1 MATQCSAR
9 ALQRFSPGLETV
21 VIAEG
26 AGAED
31 TFRIAREYTLDVLIL
46 DLHPES
52 SVEAVRQLASEFQ
65 LLRTIILTVVADED
79 QVVAALQAGAAG
91 YMLKGS
97 SGSELVESIR
107 RVHQGECYVFPL
119 LAANLI
125 GGSAQRQ
132 KTHDRFSALTI
143 REEQVLHH
151 LTHGLSNKEIGRK
164 LFLSEKTVKHY
175 LTVLFDKLQVR
186 NRVEAA
192 LVGNSRP
199 EQVPTPIPAHRGPR
213 LTSS

>member
-1 MATQCSAR
+1 MAERIRVAVVDGHPMFRAGITEVLAR
-9 ALQRFSPGLETV
+9 AGNCE

-79 QVVAALQAGAAG
+79 QVVAALQAGAGG
-91 YMLKGS
+91 YMLKGA

-132 KTHDRFSALTI
+132 KTHDRFQ
-143 REEQVLHH
+143 R
-151 LTHGLSNKEIGRK
+151 
-164 LFLSEKTVKHY
+164 
-175 LTVLFDKLQVR
+175 
-186 NRVEAA
+186 
-192 LVGNSRP
+192 
-199 EQVPTPIPAHRGPR
+199 
-213 LTSS
+213 